1 MPPDAGSIA
10 PARLFHGWVVVWA
23 AFAVMFLGFGG
34 AYSFT
39 VFFSA
44 LQETFDASRGRLSL
58 AFSIAGGLWFLL
70 GAVSGPIAD
79 RFGPRG
85 TALFG
90 MTVAGLGLLVVARAS
105 AIWQVYLGFGVCM
118 GIGVGFS
125 YVPAIGA
132 VQRWFVRR
140 RGFASGV
147 AVSGIGVGTLSLPPL
162 AGILVEQFGWR
173 WAAGT
178 LGLLIVAGGGIAAWL
193 LDDDPHRRGLAPDD
207 DPLDAAAPRP
217 VASGMALGEAVRTRA
232 FAALF
237 LALMAASLGLFIPFV
252 HLVPYAEDHGVAHG
266 AAVLLVS
273 GIGVGSTA
281 GRFLLGGIADR
292 IGRRLSFGLMFVG
305 MGCMLLWWLASADNL
320 AARDLRACL
329 RHLLR
334 RLRGPGAVDRG
345 GFLRRQERQRHHRRP
360 LRQRRRRDLRRPAAG
375 GLRLRSAAELYAADP
390 RQHRHH
396 VPRRAGG
403 RTDGAAAGPLGTPVA
418 LAASCR

>member
-1 MPPDAGSIA
+1 VSPTAGSGA
-10 PARLFHGWVVVWA
+10 PARLFHGWIVVWA
-23 AFAVMFLGFGG
+23 AFAVTLLGFGS

-39 VFFSA
+39 VFFGA
-44 LQETFDASRGRLSL
+44 LQETFGASRGSLSL

-70 GAVSGPIAD
+70 GAASGPIAD

-90 MTVAGLGLLVVARAS
+90 MAVAGLGLLIVARAS
-105 AIWQVYLGFGVCM
+105 AIWQVYIGFGLCM
-118 GIGVGFS
+118 GIGLGFS

-162 AGILVEQFGWR
+162 AGVLIGAFGWR
-173 WAAGT
+173 TAAAV
-178 LGLLIVAGGGIAAWL
+178 LGVLIIVAGGIAAWL
-193 LDDDPHRRGLAPDD
+193 LEDDPHRRGLAPDN
-207 DPLDAAAPRP
+207 DPVDAAAPRP
-217 VASGMALGEAVRTRA
+217 VASGMTLAEALRTRA

-237 LALMAASLGLFIPFV
+237 LAFMGASLGLFIPFV

-266 AAVLLVS
+266 TAVLLVS

-305 MGCMLLWWLASADNL
+305 MGCTLLWWLASTASWQ
-320 AARDLRACL
+320 
-329 RHLLR
+329 LLIFA
-334 RLRGPGAVDRG
+334 LVFGTCYG
-345 GFLRRQERQRHHRRP
+345 GFVALA
-360 LRQRRRRDLRRPAAG
+360 PAITVDFFGGRNAG
-375 GLRLRSAAELYAADP
+375 AIIGTLYAA
-390 RQHRHH
+390 
-396 VPRRAGG
+396 VGVG
-403 RTDGAAAGPLGTPVA
+403 TFAGPLFAGIAFDLLRSYTLPILASTLTMFLGALLVA
-418 LAASCR
+418 LMGQPPHRRT